1 MSDSICKQL
10 IFIALILANSVFAE
24 PAPLENFSLV
34 NGKWFDGEKFIKKTL
49 YTVDGRFTAERPDRI
64 SREINLK
71 GKYIV
76 PPFGEAHNH
85 NVAPFR
91 FPQTLRHYIRSGVFY
106 VKNPTNLPAETAVIS
121 GEINRPDSI
130 DVLFSNG
137 AITGSGGHPTQIAT
151 RQIDRGIWPEEAGEG
166 GFYFTIDS
174 VDDVESKLPVIFA
187 GSPDFIK
194 TYLVFSEE
202 YERRKNDD
210 EFGAWRGLNPD
221 LLPNI
226 VSKAHKF
233 GLTVTCH
240 VETAM
245 DFRHAVIAGVDEITH
260 VPGFRHVPDTTP
272 DRFEIEEADAVAA
285 AERNIRVVTTFTEQG
300 ERLRNDE
307 LNRRNINTLLKANVQ
322 LLIGSDNYT
331 GNSTHEA
338 IYLAESG
345 TMGELTV
352 LKLLSEVTP
361 KHLFPDR
368 KIGELRHG
376 FEASFLALD
385 KNPLKKLS
393 GIRDISMA
401 MKQGHLLEFK

>member
-1 MSDSICKQL
+1 MFDSFIFKITL
-10 IFIALILANSVFAE
+10 IGLIIGAPIYGETDDLKNFA
-24 PAPLENFSLV
+24 LV

-49 YTVDGRFTAERPDRI
+49 YTVDGRFTTEKPDDI

-91 FPQTLRHYIRSGVFY
+91 FPQTLRQYIRSGVFY
-106 VKNPTNLPAETAVIS
+106 VKNPTNLPAETAVIL

-151 RQIDRGIWPEEAGEG
+151 RQIDRGIWPEDAGEG
-166 GFYFTIDS
+166 GFYFAIDS
-174 VDDVESKLPVIFA
+174 IDDVESKLPVVFA
-187 GSPDFIK
+187 GSPDFVK

-202 YERRKNDD
+202 YELRKNDD
-210 EFGAWRGLNPD
+210 EYGAWRGLNPK

-226 VSKAHKF
+226 VSKVHEF
-233 GLTVTCH
+233 GLAVTCH

-245 DFRHAVIAGVDEITH
+245 DFHHAVIAGVDEITH

-285 AERNIRVVTTFTEQG
+285 AEKNIRVVTTFTEQG
-300 ERLRNDE
+300 ARLRNDK

-338 IYLAESG
+338 IYLTESG

-361 KHLFPDR
+361 THLFPDR

-385 KNPLKKLS
+385 KNPLKNLS

-401 MKQGHLLEFK
+401 MKQGHLLDLK